1 MNEVENKIVYAVF
14 KNFSEFSDLRR
25 FFEPP
30 QIREPEDHAPTH
42 ARTRTHAF
50 DGKWVT

>member
-1 MNEVENKIVYAVF
+1 MNEVKIKLF
-14 KNFSEFSDLRR
+14 LEFSKT
-25 FFEPP
+25 FQNFPICAVFEPP
-30 QIREPEDHAPTH
+30 QIREPGDHAPTH